1 MFNLYDNIF
10 IGNMK
15 DVMNLKSENPN
26 KISTVI
32 YLGQVI
38 PVQICFVKSP
48 MCVHIPTKDGKNGP
62 KKIKKII
69 YVIGALNLNGDKI
82 LIACRAGMSR
92 SVIISTAIYAI
103 KQKIPFDKAY
113 QYIKTLYPQSLPE
126 SHFYEETKKVVEEL
140 SKCSI

>member
-1 MFNLYDNIF
+1 MQNLFDNIF
-10 IGNMK
+10 IGDMK
-15 DVMNLKSENPN
+15 DIMSQEIENTIN
-26 KISTVI
+26 TII

-38 PVQICFVKSP
+38 PIKTCYQKNP

-62 KKIKKII
+62 EKIKKII
-69 YVIGALNLNGDKI
+69 YVIGALNLNGDKL

-113 QYIKTLYPQSLPE
+113 KYIEKIYPQSLPE